1 MLNIWDKQS
10 IVDFGQKTH
19 QLPVISI
26 YLNTDHR
33 EKDAYQKAYLRLK
46 NIFKQLREQNKDA
59 SKDIKNMI
67 ESFEQEAL
75 EWLKGSFRHIKNG
88 TVMFLWGDENLW
100 EIIELPRPVKTTY
113 YFQNEPATK
122 PLLGYLDEYKKL
134 LGILISQREA
144 KLYLQYL
151 GEIKEVDQILDTF
164 LEYAKTKDKE
174 GWFPW
179 ATPGSLG
186 GFYEK
191 NSRYEGVLRRYIKHI
206 FDEVEKLK
214 DTLGFDRVVIFVPEK
229 LKAIAQDEMSKYL
242 QDLLAHIYVG
252 NYLKAGKNEIKE
264 LLTQVEE
271 NIERETEQQYIEE
284 IYRNIGNSEYKKGVA
299 GLKPVLDHLNA
310 QAVWYLMLDE
320 NISFPGY
327 KGAETGMLYE
337 KPEDKIT
344 DEELIQIEDLTN
356 EMIEK
361 AVEQDARV
369 NLVPDNEK
377 LQELGWA
384 AAMVRFKV

>member
-1 MLNIWDKQS
+1 MINIWDKQT
-10 IVDFGQKTH
+10 IVEFGQKTH

-46 NIFKQLREQNKDA
+46 NIFKELKEKNKDE

-75 EWLKGSFRHIKNG
+75 EWLKGSFRHLKNG
-88 TVMFLWGDENLW
+88 TVMFLGWDENLW
-100 EIIELPRPVKTTY
+100 EIVELPRPVKTTY

-134 LGILISQREA
+134 LGIVLSQREA

-151 GEIKEVDQILDTF
+151 GEIKEVNQILDTF

-179 ATPGSLG
+179 ATPGSLWW
-186 GFYEK
+186 FYEK
-191 NSRYEGVLRRYIKHI
+191 NTRYEGVLRRYVKYIL
-206 FDEVEKLK
+206 DEIEKLK
-214 DTLGFDRVVIFVPEK
+214 DSLQFDRIVIFTPEK
-229 LKAIAQDEMSKYL
+229 LKYIVDEEISKFL
-242 QDLLAHIYVG
+242 KNLLSHTFTG
-252 NYLKAGKNEIKE
+252 NYIKAGKNQIKE
-264 LLTQVEE
+264 LLTQVEQKL
-271 NIERETEQQYIEE
+271 EREEEEKHIEE
-284 IYRNIGNSEYKKGVA
+284 IYRNIWNSEYKKGVA
-299 GLKPVLDHLNA
+299 WLKNVLDHLNA

-320 NISFPGY
+320 NIQFPGY
-327 KGAETGMLYE
+327 KGKETGMLYE
-337 KPEDKIT
+337 KPEDKVT
-344 DEELIQIEDLTN
+344 DEELIYIEDLTN

-361 AVEQDARV
+361 AIEQDARV
-369 NLVPDNEK
+369 NLVPENQK
-377 LQELGWA
+377 LKELGWA
-384 AAMVRFKV
+384 AAMVRFKI